1 MVNKNRLLE
10 KINKQE
16 SFLSPTGYRIGFF
29 FRNDNYLTYR
39 EDGLE
44 ILTDPKRKS
53 IVPYLYYNDI
63 RDVVASRIIH
73 MFDLI
78 MAIICFVL
86 VIPSAGATGLLGLA
100 FLWYGFCWKIKIISN
115 GGKEIILYT
124 RKTSLKNGII
134 ELL

>member
-44 ILTDPKRKS
+44 ILMALRPN
-53 IVPYLYYNDI
+53 IY
-63 RDVVASRIIH
+63 RITLH
-73 MFDLI
+73 GSDG
-78 MAIICFVL
+78 V
-86 VIPSAGATGLLGLA
+86 
-100 FLWYGFCWKIKIISN
+100 K
-115 GGKEIILYT
+115 
-124 RKTSLKNGII
+124 
-134 ELL
+134 